1 MAEVERENRD
11 DEGGVLTL
19 VCVTCGQEYYFASS
33 QPPAEMICEKC
44 GHGDCQECFSAA
56 SGDYAAEDVDATS
69 GRGLDAHDAEGDTLP
84 RVVLDLN
91 RDWPGVVHS
100 L

>member
-44 GHGDCQECFSAA
+44 GNGVFREFFSPPAGDE
-56 SGDYAAEDVDATS
+56 AAEDFEETT
-69 GRGLDAHDAEGDTLP
+69 GRDLDPDDAEGDTLP
-84 RVVLDLN
+84 GDVLDLN
-91 RDWPGVVHS
+91 RD
-100 L
+100 